1 MWTDEQQREPDGPRR
16 RATIH
21 DVAQLAGVSRQTV
34 SRAVNDKGD
43 LGATATTTEF
53 TDRLIELL
61 RAFRKVRRRKP
72 EPLGTRRP

>member
-1 MWTDEQQREPDGPRR
+1 MHCMWTDGQQREPDGPRR

-21 DVAQLAGVSRQTV
+21 DVAQLAGVSRLTV

-43 LGATATTTEF
+43 LGATATTAEF

-61 RAFRKVRRRKP
+61 
-72 EPLGTRRP
+72 